1 MVYVRTI
8 LYLEA
13 ALLVLFGAFA
23 VLPWEMLNAFMRLFS
38 PLIYPDDPIVQY
50 TIRGMYLLIMWLGI
64 LLALAVRRPRAY
76 GPVLFIFGGL
86 FLSWAGLSVFLVLLY
101 DLPAVFYGDSGYGII
116 LGALFFL
123 YLWKAPGENERR

>member
-1 MVYVRTI
+1 MVYIRTV
-8 LYLEA
+8 LYLAA

-50 TIRGMYLLIMWLGI
+50 TIRGMYLLILWLGV

-76 GPVLFIFGGL
+76 GPVLFVFGGL
-86 FLSWAGLSVFLVLLY
+86 FLSWAGLSVFLVRFY
-101 DLPAVFYGDSGYGII
+101 DLPLIFYGDAVYGII
-116 LGALFFL
+116 LGVLFFF
-123 YLWKAPGENERR
+123 YRWKASEENEG